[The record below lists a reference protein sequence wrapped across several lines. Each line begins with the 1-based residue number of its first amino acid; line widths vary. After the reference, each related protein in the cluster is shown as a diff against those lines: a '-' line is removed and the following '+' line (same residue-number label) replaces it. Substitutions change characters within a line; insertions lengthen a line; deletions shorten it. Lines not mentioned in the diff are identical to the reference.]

1 MATPSTTNI
10 VQLQALQLYHII
22 KEFGS
27 TEYINQLNDLLSDR
41 INYATVSDV
50 QDIGK
55 HIKLTEVFEA
65 LWVAE
70 NKEWKK
76 FLSNWNTPV
85 TGARGSISSL
95 TSHNS
100 SLLQSMNHATPNAW
114 IGERLMWHSNHRL
127 NLHTFFKGFDPKSCA
142 LNVRKI
148 EDSQSR
154 NSKGFSHLSAG
165 RSRRGSTESLRMPNK
180 MKNKHTENT
189 RRLKSLSQMEKELY
203 ECSLKCASYTKLSRP
218 RVPSPANSTSSF
230 LSSDIDLEDVVVI
243 DPRMLESK
251 LEKVFNITHDYHR
264 SLRNNLPR
272 MSEEQALAIDLRNLH
287 RRITTNNLTGQTSF
301 RREEINLPT
310 YNGTHCFMTPQA
322 FEEWKAKQL
331 DRVNGLIDEWAN
343 DTKKQAMNDSNFN
356 FISGYRRLL
365 QKFFV
370 YDLRE
375 KNDTTSDAL
384 PGQVLHAIL
393 TSDSKLILKEFTLRY
408 GIPDSFHRV
417 CLLELLVLR
426 FQYNDWYLGFFKANL
441 KEMIVFLRSEKDYL
455 VHEEM
460 TMVRESLK
468 MLNTH
473 IGYCFKKLFSIYR
486 RDLFL
491 DGFDAIVSILK
502 KLVKMN
508 AGFDLHLI
516 DQPLED
522 LMENYFKT
530 AAENIY
536 KDQKQRVDLDESTSR
551 NERRE
556 NEAQMTASKFRLILQ
571 NCKQN
576 LTSFHELCRHSKIL
590 SKSSHCYMKT
600 VATAFYDWLMLD
612 LAELCY
618 ETPSD
623 VNHIDSVLVGL
634 SLRLQKL
641 DEEWKDYI
649 EPKKQKWRTN
659 FSIIISYVNSSILV
673 DHLVK
678 EIPEYILKDKMKI
691 LRLREYT
698 PPVKTQS
705 IPVNPSNG
713 LQGPSS
719 NNKQRLSFTPSSAF
733 GNYAGRRQSKQ
744 NILNNLRRGSRA
756 NILGEIGD
764 QDEGSGS
771 GSDNSSDLSQS
782 GSSSPND
789 GIKSSV
795 PPSVA
800 DIGRKSPFRT
810 YAPPSP
816 GSSPIPSRNHTP
828 SSHLSSSSKENN
840 NKDSYKRYKQD
851 ELFKKN
857 ASKELD
863 ETGSILVTNAVVD
876 LTIAVFRLIN
886 LTKDICQYTYPLK
899 EISSAL
905 SEAEIQ
911 QQSDFD
917 NLRRRS
923 CDHIFDNINTLF
935 QSYST
940 ILLALDLC
948 GSDIYQD
955 YLEQKQNNV
964 PLSDP
969 CHKMIHKSENMK
981 KPSIKGCRH
990 ALGYNL
996 EKPGLEVKK
1005 DCVFITLLLEK
1016 SYGYFEVITKEML
1029 YRINDVY
1036 SLIELLPFLQ
1046 DKTFQMMDVDPTKYL
1061 KPGKNKRLDGKVKSA
1076 SFNEQDVIVNPE
1088 IFISKEGENGKLD
1101 SKKNEFDLESPS
1113 EEGHKSDIV
1122 YDEIENDTT
1131 TAENGE
1137 PKADIVNGE
1146 IKNDTSKAENGEPKA
1161 DNVNGEIE
1169 NGTTTAENGEPK
1181 ADNVNSEI
1189 ENGTTT
1195 AENGE
1200 SKADNVNGEVENDTT
1215 KAENGETKVDNVNGE
1230 IKNDTTTAE
1239 NGESKADNVNGE
1251 IKNDTTTAE
1260 NGESKAD
1267 NVNGEVEN
1275 DTTTAENGEPKADI
1289 VNGEIKNDTTKAE
1302 NGEPKA
1308 DNVNGE
1314 IENGTT
1320 TAENGEPKAD
1330 NVNSEIENGT
1340 ITAENGE
1347 SKADNVNGEVE
1358 NDTTKAENGEPK
1370 ADNVNGEIENDTTTA
1385 ENGEPKADNVNG
1397 EIENDT
1403 TKAEN
1408 GESKADIV
1416 NGEIENDTTK
1426 AENGE
1431 SKADNVNGEIENDT
1445 TKAENGESKADIV
1458 NGEIENDT
1466 TKAEN
1471 GESKADNVNSKIEN
1485 DTTKAENGEPKADN
1499 VNGEVENDTTK
1510 AENGESKADNVN
1522 GEVENDTTTAENGES
1537 KADNVN
1543 GEVENDTTK
1552 AENGESKADNVNSK
1566 IENDTTTTENGESK
1580 ADNVNSE
1587 VENGTAISATGE
1599 PKADNIN
1606 GVVGSSTT
1614 ISENGEHRRDKD
1626 ASFAENNVKSDPGKT
1641 DCDGK
1646 DLLNITAPAL
1656 QRCKEHMEFVYNL
1669 QIKMLAE
1676 RAMSI
1681 YTKHFDRL
1689 ICMKL
1694 HETSKE
1700 FVAQMSP
1707 CSMFMTNQLKVFKSY
1722 LYQDILEKVVLELWT
1737 LIVEKVEKELMVYCE
1752 GNEDPKTKSK
1762 HLDEL
1767 LRKQFQMVQQYLT
1780 EEDQNHQQ
1788 SVERR
1793 MKNVGKLWI
1802 AAKPIFVL
1810 LDILCSQI
1818 STPVLRELLKKYLS
1832 NLNHRGRNDS
1842 CNSTT
1847 TPPSFEECFY
1857 QIRKEI
1863 TGASDQKTFKGY
1875 EFLEFLSPGWLQ
1887 NKIEAKQNDAELLQ
1901 YYNQLNEDRNRNKK
1915 QRKEQSKAVGRKLL
1929 RDFTDCNKMAQSL
1942 KLKSEDERALIILKY
1957 FASKGKYIE
1966 KAKNASQSS
1975 IPFSK
1980 HVEKDLLIDDKPNS
1994 PYTTSRSEAD
2004 PVASFI
2010 SSGSIE
2016 SQERSIS
2023 VGSDYWS
2030 SSILGETID
2039 LGALYEFGD
2048 LRVIGREKIMAE
2060 FFAGKIHNARR
2071 CSGDNKIMRN
2081 AYHAVIA
2088 KLKHFLRERKYNNG
2102 NDADEV
2108 RKVENVLKDENVP
2121 ISNEGLQKLVTCIND
2136 NNCMDGS

>member
-127 NLHTFFKGFDPKSCA
+127 NLHTFFKGFELTQDE
-142 LNVRKI
+142 
-148 EDSQSR
+148 ED
-154 NSKGFSHLSAG
+154 
-165 RSRRGSTESLRMPNK
+165 
-180 MKNKHTENT
+180 
-189 RRLKSLSQMEKELY
+189 
-203 ECSLKCASYTKLSRP
+203 
-218 RVPSPANSTSSF
+218 
-230 LSSDIDLEDVVVI
+230 
-243 DPRMLESK
+243 
-251 LEKVFNITHDYHR
+251 
-264 SLRNNLPR
+264 
-272 MSEEQALAIDLRNLH
+272 
-287 RRITTNNLTGQTSF
+287 
-301 RREEINLPT
+301 
-310 YNGTHCFMTPQA
+310 
-322 FEEWKAKQL
+322 
-331 DRVNGLIDEWAN
+331 
-343 DTKKQAMNDSNFN
+343 
-356 FISGYRRLL
+356 
-365 QKFFV
+365 
-370 YDLRE
+370 
-375 KNDTTSDAL
+375 
-384 PGQVLHAIL
+384 PGQ
-393 TSDSKLILKEFTLRY
+393 R
-408 GIPDSFHRV
+408 
-417 CLLELLVLR
+417 
-426 FQYNDWYLGFFKANL
+426 
-441 KEMIVFLRSEKDYL
+441 
-455 VHEEM
+455 
-460 TMVRESLK
+460 
-468 MLNTH
+468 
-473 IGYCFKKLFSIYR
+473 
-486 RDLFL
+486 
-491 DGFDAIVSILK
+491 
-502 KLVKMN
+502 
-508 AGFDLHLI
+508 
-516 DQPLED
+516 
-522 LMENYFKT
+522 
-530 AAENIY
+530 
-536 KDQKQRVDLDESTSR
+536 
-551 NERRE
+551 
-556 NEAQMTASKFRLILQ
+556 
-571 NCKQN
+571 
-576 LTSFHELCRHSKIL
+576 
-590 SKSSHCYMKT
+590 
-600 VATAFYDWLMLD
+600 
-612 LAELCY
+612 
-618 ETPSD
+618 
-623 VNHIDSVLVGL
+623 
-634 SLRLQKL
+634 
-641 DEEWKDYI
+641 
-649 EPKKQKWRTN
+649 KQKWRTN

-1793 MKNVGKLWI
+1793 MKN
-1802 AAKPIFVL
+1802 PIFVL